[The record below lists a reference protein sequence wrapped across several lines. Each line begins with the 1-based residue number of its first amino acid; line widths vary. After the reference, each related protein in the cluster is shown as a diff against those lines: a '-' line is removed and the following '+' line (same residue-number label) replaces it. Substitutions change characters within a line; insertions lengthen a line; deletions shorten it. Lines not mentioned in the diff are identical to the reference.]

1 MTGIRVV
8 EFLDR
13 EEVTFVLDDKLVK
26 LTLVNSVGFV
36 VEFVLLDTMLYEDFV
51 VFEALVELVNTLV
64 FVDLIVS
71 RVMF

>member
-36 VEFVLLDTMLYEDFV
+36 VEFVLLDTMLYEDIV